1 MMAALLQFKWIC
13 KLYGFIIASHWLK
26 PNVTQDGDR
35 LQLIID
41 PWTTVLTHP
50 PLCKLPGHLMAKKS
64 IESLP
69 GLHDSNRDY
78 LPPLERGGND
88 VLDRY
93 ELMPAVFR
101 ALSHLRSHSRTLHT
115 ADRLHVLRSR
125 GVEEDRDKYL
135 REVCNLIKVYLR
147 VVPPLFT
154 LSVPLVS
161 VNDILFC

>member
-1 MMAALLQFKWIC
+1 MGEVCTCSSWIC
-13 KLYGFIIASHWLK
+13 RQVLPAVLILAAVAGAVRCSDSPAAVGGKMYPRGNHWA
-26 PNVTQDGDR
+26 V
-35 LQLIID
+35 
-41 PWTTVLTHP
+41 
-50 PLCKLPGHLMAKKS
+50 GHLMGKKS

-88 VLDRY
+88 VLHRY

-125 GVEEDRDKYL
+125 GVEEDRDKCL
-135 REVCNLIKVYLR
+135 REMSELLLLVLNLR
-147 VVPPLFT
+147 D
-154 LSVPLVS
+154 SGS
-161 VNDILFC
+161 S